1 MFPEFARR
9 LCYERAYL
17 TNMSAEGALEFAKTA
32 KSRIVR
38 PVMIMSALP
47 IAIPQKKS
55 DRPKGRRVATLTAN
69 AARDSEGARYC
80 KTRAIELS
88 SGQPADTR
96 VRDIE
101 MVPEF
106 IEYFVIFFGGRFA
119 RNRSAVPREARLR
132 FSHRITARDKLSI
145 IAQFD

>member
-9 LCYERAYL
+9 LCYERAHL
-17 TNMSAEGALEFAKTA
+17 TNVPAEGALELAETA
-32 KSRIVR
+32 KGRIVR

-47 IAIPQKKS
+47 IAIPQKKP
-55 DRPKGRRVATLTAN
+55 DRPKGRCIAALTAD
-69 AARDSEGARYC
+69 AARDTEGARYC
-80 KTRAIELS
+80 KTRAIELC
-88 SGQPADTR
+88 SGEPTDTR